1 MKKATK
7 VLVSVLLAALVLGIV
22 FSQTLGKESTVARNS
37 NSELHTL
44 VSSGAQANSRE
55 FKVIDN
61 NNGSRMEASESVN
74 YLTN

>member
-37 NSELHTL
+37 GELHTL